1 MVAVSESLLKKQKR
15 DATLATKRA
24 ASEKKRAEKA
34 AATKATILKRA
45 EQYVKEYRDQVG

>member
-1 MVAVSESLLKKQKR
+1 LQR